1 MLVEQ
6 KRKIVPPVYLLLTLA
21 AMAGFHYQLP
31 IAQFGFEPYTT
42 YAGIVTIALGVS
54 ITVAAA
60 GAFWRAGTPVV
71 PFEKS
76 TALVTGGLFRYTRN
90 PMYLGMI
97 LLLLGAGLIFG
108 SVGSLLPIP
117 LFAWIIVSNFIRG
130 EENFLQELF
139 GEEYRA
145 YKSKV
150 RRWL

>member
-1 MLVEQ
+1 MEQ

-21 AMAGFHYQLP
+21 AMAGFNYLLP
-31 IAQFGFEPYTT
+31 IAPFSYEPYTT
-42 YAGIVTIALGVS
+42 HAGIALIVVGVS
-54 ITVAAA
+54 IAVTAA
-60 GAFWRAGTPVV
+60 GLFWRAGTPVI

-76 TALVTGGLFRYTRN
+76 TALVTGGLFQFTRN

-97 LLLLGAGLIFG
+97 VLLLGAGVIFG

-117 LFAWIIVSNFIRG
+117 LFAWIIVRNFIRG
-130 EENFLQELF
+130 EENFLLEIF
-139 GEEYRA
+139 GDEYLK

>member
-1 MLVEQ
+1 MEQ

-21 AMAGFHYQLP
+21 AMTGLNYLLP
-31 IAQFGFEPYTT
+31 IAQFTYDPYTT
-42 YAGIVTIALGVS
+42 YAGIALIAVGIS
-54 ITVAAA
+54 IAVVAA
-60 GAFWRAGTPVV
+60 GAFWRAGTPVI

-97 LLLLGAGLIFG
+97 VLLLGAGLTFG
-108 SVGSLLPIP
+108 SVGSLLPVP
-117 LFAWIIVSNFIRG
+117 LFAWIIVRNFIRG
-130 EENFLQELF
+130 EENFLQEIF
-139 GEEYRA
+139 GDEYLK

>member
-1 MLVEQ
+1 VEQ

-21 AMAGFHYQLP
+21 AMAGLHYLLP
-31 IAQFGFEPYTT
+31 IARFGSDICT

-60 GAFWRAGTPVV
+60 GGFWKAGTPVV

-97 LLLLGAGLIFG
+97 VVLIGAGLIFG
-108 SVGSLLPIP
+108 SAGALIPIP
-117 LFAWIIVSNFIRG
+117 LFAWIIVTRFIRG
-130 EENFLQELF
+130 EENFLQEIF
-139 GEEYRA
+139 GDEYLA
-145 YKSKV
+145 YKRKV